1 MNNIVKKL
9 EAHDKQAKSYTY
21 KIIKDTGMIKHDA
34 NHNLY
39 MKGKYNLYQLI
50 PESEE
55 VSAIR
60 MLFTSES
67 QLFLA
72 SRNISDIANSLKDD
86 PDLLLDTEIVN
97 TGEIVFENGFY
108 NCIKKVMLE
117 EYPYEYVEAK
127 CCAHYKE
134 NVTIEDAPNFL
145 RFVKTSLDYD
155 VSTERTQLLLQIIG
169 YIISDFNSAKKA
181 FFLLGPPSCGKSVI
195 LTFLKHVV
203 GEEYVSEIPFGKIS
217 DRFATGQ
224 LYGKRVNI
232 SGELAEGSFPK
243 LDIFKSITGGD
254 MIFGEKKGKDGFF
267 YQPRV
272 KLINAGNTMPIPQKN
287 DGTKAISDRLC
298 FLIFPH
304 SVEKKEWNINLI
316 EELLQEKD
324 VICSLAVNEL
334 KGLLD
339 SNFLFIQPEDSQK
352 MQKVYEEQF
361 NVLDIF
367 MNEECTIAKGESVSS
382 LELWKK
388 FEDFCL
394 QNCMGKRN
402 ITIQVFIAQVA
413 SIPGV
418 EKKRVRRNGRQET
431 ILYGIGTKTEI
442 NAITENLEKKKE
454 RKNVFGGTW
463 IKPKIRECK
472 TNCKE
477 NNSSCT
483 REVKK

>member
-1 MNNIVKKL
+1 M

-50 PESEE
+50 PESEQ

-67 QLFLA
+67 QSFLS
-72 SRNISDIANSLKDD
+72 SRIVSDIANSLCDD
-86 PDLLLDTEIVN
+86 PDLILNTEVVN
-97 TGEIVFENGFY
+97 TGRIVFENGFY
-108 NCIKKVMLE
+108 NCMKKEMVE
-117 EYPYEYVEAK
+117 EHSYEYLEAS

-145 RFVKTSLDYD
+145 NFVTTSLDYD
-155 VSTERTQLLLQIIG
+155 ISKERTQLLLQIIG
-169 YIISDFNSAKKA
+169 YIISDFTSAKKA

-195 LTFLKHVV
+195 LAFLKHIV
-203 GEEYVSEIPFGKIS
+203 GERYVSEIPFGKIS
-217 DRFATGQ
+217 ERFATGL

-232 SGELAEGSFPK
+232 SGELEEGSFPQI
-243 LDIFKSITGGD
+243 DTFKSITGGD
-254 MIFGEKKGKDGFF
+254 MMFGEKKGKDGFF

-272 KLINAGNTMPIPQKN
+272 KLIGAGNTMPIPKKN
-287 DGTKAISDRLC
+287 DGTKAVSDRLC
-298 FLIFPH
+298 FLIFPR
-304 SVEKKEWNINLI
+304 SVEKRDWNINLLD
-316 EELLQEKD
+316 ELLKEKD

-334 KGLLD
+334 RGLID
-339 SNFLFIQPEDSQK
+339 NKFSFIQPKDSQK
-352 MQKVYEEQF
+352 MQKVYAEQF

-367 MNEECTIAKGESVSS
+367 LKEECIIAKSEFVSS

-402 ITIQVFIAQVA
+402 ITIQVFIARIA
-413 SIPGV
+413 SIQGI

-431 ILYGIGTKTEI
+431 ILDGISIKKEI
-442 NAITENLEKKKE
+442 NAIAENLEKKQEKVNV
-454 RKNVFGGTW
+454 NVFRG
-463 IKPKIRECK
+463 ISVKSKIRKCP
-472 TNCKE
+472 TRCKE
-477 NNSSCT
+477 NKTSCT
-483 REVKK
+483 